1 MPSPATSA
9 RPRSRVRPQ
18 VVAISNQK
26 GGEGKTTTAVNL
38 AASLA
43 AGEHR
48 VLLVDLDPQSNA
60 SSSVG
65 FARGS
70 VEHGTYELMLG
81 GASLSQVTHATDLP
95 TLWVIP
101 ASADLAGAE
110 VELVGIDDRETALRR
125 ALAPAI
131 EDGTYDFIVFDCPP
145 SLGLLTINGLVAADR
160 VIIPM
165 QAKYFSLEG
174 LGALHGT
181 IDAVKASLNPP
192 LRIEGIVFCMFDPR
206 TNLAQQVVAEVRKH
220 FGNVVYDT
228 VVPINIRLSES
239 PSFGKPALLYD
250 IESKGAQAYLQLA
263 REVLGRMTAE
273 RPGSKVSSKVGSKVA
288 ASSATKTKG
297 ATKTKRRVKDKGA
310 A

>member
-1 MPSPATSA
+1 VPSRSA
-9 RPRSRVRPQ
+9 AKRPRSRVRPR

-65 FARGS
+65 FPRGS
-70 VEHGTYELMLG
+70 VEHGTYELVLG
-81 GASLSQVTHATDLP
+81 SASVTDVIRPTELP
-95 TLWVIP
+95 TLWVVP
-101 ASADLAGAE
+101 ATADLAAAE
-110 VELVGIDDRETALRR
+110 IELVGIDGRETALRR
-125 ALAPAI
+125 ALDPI
-131 EDGTYDFIVFDCPP
+131 VTGDDYDFVIFDCPP

-174 LGALHGT
+174 LGALTGT
-181 IDAVKASLNPP
+181 IDAVKAGLNPD
-192 LRIEGIVFCMFDPR
+192 LKIEGIVFCMFDPR
-206 TNLAQQVVAEVRKH
+206 TNLAQQVVAEVREH
-220 FGNVVYDT
+220 FGDVVYDT

-263 REVLGRMTAE
+263 REVLSRLQSEGK
-273 RPGSKVSSKVGSKVA
+273 SD
-288 ASSATKTKG
+288 KG
-297 ATKTKRRVKDKGA
+297 KGKSDKGA